1 MSRKN
6 PWLRKKNLPLMS
18 RKRRRKTTTKKSNT
32 CHTRRKIS
40 PLKSRAMRVTNK
52 ITTKKT
58 TWLGLIMMTMETVV
72 RPRLTSKKM
81 NSLGSWKMCL
91 NICFKMMSKHKKRC
105 PKSKRRRLFM
115 KRSKNCLMV
124 ILKRSKNLMKSTS
137 KSSKTS

>member
-1 MSRKN
+1 MSRKSP

-18 RKRRRKTTTKKSNT
+18 RKRRRTTTKKSNT

-58 TWLGLIMMTMETVV
+58 TWLGLKMTTIATVE

-81 NSLGSWKMCL
+81 SSLGSWKMCL
-91 NICFKMMSKHKKRC
+91 NICFKMMNKHKKRC
-105 PKSKRRRLFM
+105 PQSKRRRLFM

>member
-6 PWLRKKNLPLMS
+6 PWLRKKNLPLMR
-18 RKRRRKTTTKKSNT
+18 RKRMRRTTTKKSNT
-32 CHTRRKIS
+32 CHRRKIS
-40 PLKSRAMRVTNK
+40 LLKSRAMRVTNK

-58 TWLGLIMMTMETVV
+58 TWLGLIMTTMATVV
-72 RPRLTSKKM
+72 RPKLTSKKM

-91 NICFKMMSKHKKRC
+91 NICYKMMNKHKKRC
-105 PKSKRRRLFM
+105 SKSKRRRLFM

-137 KSSKTS
+137 KS